1 VPYAQI
7 GPIAV
12 HFPSEI
18 ETAEVWAAEHP
29 EWHIDELIEK
39 TGIQQRYIAAR
50 DETASDLAYQACIKL
65 FQQHNIDPQSIDYLM
80 LCTQSPDYPL
90 PTTACLL
97 QDRLGMRTNTGALDF
112 NLGCSGF
119 VYGLGLAEGLIASGQ
134 CKRILLVT
142 AETYTKFIDSD
153 DRALR
158 PIFSDAAAAT
168 LIECAPAPTLLGFE
182 FGTDGKGAN
191 TLIVNDGGS
200 RSSEQAI
207 QPKRRR
213 RWNSRLYMDG
223 QSLMDFSV
231 VAIPDLVRS
240 ILSKSQLSLPDIH
253 QLLMHQATRKM
264 LEMLQQALQVDE
276 TKLPIRLS
284 DRGNTVS
291 STLPILIDDLRR
303 EGVIQANQNHLLV
316 GFGVGW
322 SWAGCV
328 WKT

>member
-1 VPYAQI
+1 M
-7 GPIAV
+7 
-12 HFPSEI
+12 
-18 ETAEVWAAEHP
+18 
-29 EWHIDELIEK
+29 EK
-39 TGIQQRYIAAR
+39 TGIHCRYISAEN
-50 DETASDLAYQACIKL
+50 ETASDLAYQACQKL
-65 FQQHNIDPQSIDYLM
+65 FSQHNIDPLSIDYL
-80 LCTQSPDYPL
+80 LVCTQSPDYPL

-97 QDRLGMRTNTGALDF
+97 QDRIGMRTSSGALDF

-134 CKRILLVT
+134 CNRILLVT
-142 AETYTKFIDSD
+142 AETYTKYVDQD

-168 LIECAPAPTLLGFE
+168 LIENSTTQSLLGFE

-191 TLIVNDGGS
+191 TLIVSDGGS
-200 RSSEQAI
+200 RPSQDAI
-207 QPKRRR
+207 EPNRRR

-223 QSLMDFSV
+223 QSLMDFTV
-231 VAIPDLVRS
+231 VAIPDLIRS
-240 ILSKSQLSLPDIH
+240 ILEKSQLSFDQIQ

-264 LEMLQQALQVDE
+264 LEMLQQALQVDDNR
-276 TKLPIRLS
+276 LPIRLAN
-284 DRGNTVS
+284 RGNTVS
-291 STLPILIDDLRR
+291 STLPILIDDLRS
-303 EGVIQANQNHLLV
+303 EGVLGPGQKHLLI

>member
-1 VPYAQI
+1 MPYAQI

-12 HFPSEI
+12 HFPSQI
-18 ETAEVWAAEHP
+18 ETSKVWEAEHP
-29 EWHIDELIEK
+29 EWHVKELLEK
-39 TGIQQRYIAAR
+39 TGIECRYIA
-50 DETASDLAYQACIKL
+50 DPDQTASDLAYKACQKL
-65 FQQHNIDPQSIDYLM
+65 FSEHRIDPASIDYLM

-142 AETYTKFIDSD
+142 AETYTKYVDQD

-168 LIECAPAPTLLGFE
+168 LIEASSTPSLLGFE
-182 FGTDGKGAN
+182 FGTDGKGAD
-191 TLIVNDGGS
+191 TLIVGDGGA
-200 RSSEQAI
+200 RPAEQAI

-223 QSLMDFSV
+223 QSLMDFTV
-231 VAIPDLVRS
+231 VAIPELIRN
-240 ILSKSQLSLPDIH
+240 ILAKSQMSFEHIDL
-253 QLLMHQATRKM
+253 LLMHQATRKM
-264 LEMLQQALQVDE
+264 LEMLQQSLKVDD
-276 TKLPIRLS
+276 TRLPIRLAN
-284 DRGNTVS
+284 RGNTVS
-291 STLPILIDDLRR
+291 STLPILIDDLRA
-303 EGVIQANQNHLLV
+303 EGTIHSGQNHLLI